1 MPRGQAKLLEFS
13 PESSE
18 IKQILDTMDRDLVL
32 HNRFHDAYDA
42 ILHAIQHE
50 APDTIIA
57 VVAPTGAGKSSLAR
71 CVAGEVRR
79 YFRKKG
85 LLPGQIPVVCLEAE
99 ASERHVFQWRPFYHQ
114 WLVCLE
120 EPMLEAKV
128 DLQAALKAKQGS
140 DGQIR
145 GINILRDDLGFLRNR
160 IRECLE
166 EHGTYVV
173 EIDEAN
179 NIAAVGKSGS
189 HAGQMHLLK
198 TMANR
203 MKCRIVMFGTAEMIP
218 LLDQSAQ
225 LGRRVIE
232 VSIEPYGDSDADLK
246 EFGSAAMSLF
256 ERGPIP
262 IAFTIAE
269 QILYLHEG
277 TIGLIGVLAQW
288 VRRAFARALRSG
300 AKRLT
305 TDHLEK
311 TRLPERKIRLLARE
325 VALCA
330 AYFEGAPM
338 SDHSPT
344 AAAVGSL
351 NETADDNAPVAKKKR
366 GRNLRP
372 GNRRPHRDATG
383 QIPNTR
389 RSR

>member
-1 MPRGQAKLLEFS
+1 MPRGQAELLQFS

-18 IKQILDTMDRDLVL
+18 IKEVLDKMDRDLVL
-32 HNRFHDAYDA
+32 HDRFHDAYDA

-57 VVAPTGAGKSSLAR
+57 VVAPTGAGKSSLAK
-71 CVAGEVRR
+71 CVAAEVRR
-79 YFRKKG
+79 YFNKKG
-85 LLPGQIPVVCLEAE
+85 LLAGQIPVVYLEAE

-120 EPMLEAKV
+120 EPMLESKV
-128 DLQAALKAKQGS
+128 DLPAALKAKQAS
-140 DGQIR
+140 VGQIR
-145 GINILRDDLGFLRNR
+145 GVNILRDDLGYLRNR

-166 EHGTYVV
+166 EHHTYVV

-203 MKCRIVMFGTAEMIP
+203 MACRIVMFGTAEMIP

-232 VSIEPYGDSDADLK
+232 VSIEPYNDSDNDLK
-246 EFGSAAMSLF
+246 EFGSTAMSLF
-256 ERGPIP
+256 KRGPIP

-269 QILYLHEG
+269 KLLYLHDG
-277 TIGLIGVLAQW
+277 TVGLIGVLAQW

-300 AKRLT
+300 AKKLT
-305 TDHLEK
+305 TDHLER
-311 TRLPERKIRLLARE
+311 TRLPDRKIRLLARE

-330 AYFEGAPM
+330 SYFEG
-338 SDHSPT
+338 SPVSIFGQS
-344 AAAVGSL
+344 AVATSG
-351 NETADDNAPVAKKKR
+351 AGDDADNAAPTTPQARTRRPK
-366 GRNLRP
+366 P
-372 GNRRPHRDATG
+372 GNRCPHRDATG
-383 QIPNTR
+383 QIPQTR
-389 RSR
+389 KQ